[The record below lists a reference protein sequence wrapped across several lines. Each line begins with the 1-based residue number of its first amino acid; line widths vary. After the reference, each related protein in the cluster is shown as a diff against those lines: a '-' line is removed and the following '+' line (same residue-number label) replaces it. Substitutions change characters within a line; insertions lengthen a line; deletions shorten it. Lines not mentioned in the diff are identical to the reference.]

1 MFRCDMK
8 QAVCGEVGDP
18 PPLAS
23 CGWGAATS
31 MLCVCLCA
39 CHIMLLR
46 SSPHTATSCCCVWR
60 TTPCRA
66 TTLLAG
72 LTRLQLRSTHG
83 TRPGGLVRFA
93 SLERLADLRLADS
106 NQHSKATDVAMLL
119 GRTCLTQLR
128 LGYYPTLLPPLL
140 KSLVELQE
148 AAEAAAEAPPSAAGS
163 RHGSAAAAGSA
174 AHVRPRNA
182 PRDVP
187 ARPHAADHSTPA
199 AAATTAADNASVS
212 AAPQPDSADTP
223 QPPPLHELS
232 VVLSPYMGFARDCFQ
247 SLVALTRLTRLDIGW
262 LVRPE
267 HAPVMDP
274 DNAVRHVPLQQQLEL
289 SRLVRLAHLGLGW
302 TPSYEV
308 LGALG
313 YLTGGWVGGWGG
325 CLHVAG
331 RLVM

>member
-93 SLERLADLRLADS
+93 SLERLAGALTCCVHQQALHTREHMSVLGLCCCSCTAD
-106 NQHSKATDVAMLL
+106 V
-119 GRTCLTQLR
+119 
-128 LGYYPTLLPPLL
+128 
-140 KSLVELQE
+140 SL
-148 AAEAAAEAPPSAAGS
+148 
-163 RHGSAAAAGSA
+163 
-174 AHVRPRNA
+174 
-182 PRDVP
+182 
-187 ARPHAADHSTPA
+187 
-199 AAATTAADNASVS
+199 ASVTWRLHWC
-212 AAPQPDSADTP
+212 AA
-223 QPPPLHELS
+223 
-232 VVLSPYMGFARDCFQ
+232 
-247 SLVALTRLTRLDIGW
+247 
-262 LVRPE
+262 
-267 HAPVMDP
+267 
-274 DNAVRHVPLQQQLEL
+274 
-289 SRLVRLAHLGLGW
+289 W
-302 TPSYEV
+302 TS
-308 LGALG
+308 
-313 YLTGGWVGGWGG
+313 T
-325 CLHVAG
+325 
-331 RLVM
+331 